1 MAMAE
6 TSGPNP
12 VEVGAMYD
20 QFDTMDVLHFGY
32 WEDEDDQTPVAEA
45 ADRLTDLVS
54 GRVGAA
60 AGKRLIDVG
69 CGIGTP
75 ALRVASRTGAEVVG
89 ITVSGKQV
97 ERATKSA
104 EAEGLTGQ
112 VRFELADAMHM
123 PFPDGSF
130 DSAYALESIIHMDR
144 ETALREIARVIR
156 PGGRIVLTDV
166 YDRIPAP
173 EGQPSL
179 MHFLAQAWMMSP
191 LIGRDDYPALA
202 EATGLRLV
210 EATDIS
216 EQVLWR
222 TLRMIAQQM
231 RTEQPVLVPDQI
243 VEQID
248 AGHAGAVPDLPGM
261 LENAQEL
268 GCLLVVLERD

>member
-1 MAMAE
+1 
-6 TSGPNP
+6 
-12 VEVGAMYD
+12 MYD
-20 QFDTMDVLHFGY
+20 GFESMDVLHFGY
-32 WEDEDDQTPVAEA
+32 WEDENDQAPVAEA

-54 GRVGAA
+54 GRLGITD
-60 AGKRLIDVG
+60 GSRLIDVG
-69 CGIGTP
+69 CGRGTP
-75 ALRVASRTGAEVVG
+75 ALRVARQTGAEVVG
-89 ITVSGKQV
+89 VTISGKQV
-97 ERATKSA
+97 EWASKSA
-104 EAEGLTGQ
+104 EAEGLAGQ
-112 VRFELADAMHM
+112 VSFQLADAMHM
-123 PFPDGSF
+123 PFADGSF

-144 ETALREIARVIR
+144 VTALKEIARVIK
-156 PGGRIVLTDV
+156 PGGRIALTDV

-202 EATGLRLV
+202 EAAGLRLV
-210 EATDIS
+210 EVTDIS

-243 VEQID
+243 VDQIS
-248 AGHAGAVPDLPGM
+248 AEREEAVPDLAGL